1 MHSERLAGASH
12 GYRMIVIGSVAIK
25 TQIGDLQKIE
35 ICKLSFCLRG
45 ENDKAMPEKTS
56 RARRSRD
63 GRLKAIGSGCLNHS
77 SISALLSM
85 YFFFLPHS
93 RGCTNR
99 ASQKPPEH
107 LSVLF
112 RTALCFGDGA
122 LVGRR

>member
-45 ENDKAMPEKTS
+45 EIDKAMPEKTS

-63 GRLKAIGSGCLNHS
+63 GRLNAISSGGRIVRANF
-77 SISALLSM
+77 SATLYVFLFSPSLQRV
-85 YFFFLPHS
+85 YF
-93 RGCTNR
+93 RG
-99 ASQKPPEH
+99 
-107 LSVLF
+107 
-112 RTALCFGDGA
+112 
-122 LVGRR
+122 